1 MPLDFSCP
9 SFQGLVSLLLHLL
22 RSTVCF
28 FDGGFLFFSV
38 ICESLRKRVLGYG
51 LCADFQFSLAHQT
64 SSEEAYYPILQFLI
78 LLPSLQCGG
87 LYICLNYPHP
97 IVHEPWNP
105 FHFEAK
111 YTVMQQEIEINS
123 KSSSRK

>member
-51 LCADFQFSLAHQT
+51 LCADFQVKIKKKKKFMFSYLVFCY
-64 SSEEAYYPILQFLI
+64 AYT
-78 LLPSLQCGG
+78 
-87 LYICLNYPHP
+87 ICLTSCLYSSDVPSRLSKAFNTRR
-97 IVHEPWNP
+97 EG
-105 FHFEAK
+105 
-111 YTVMQQEIEINS
+111 QEFLKGSCFN
-123 KSSSRK
+123 

>member
-51 LCADFQFSLAHQT
+51 LCADFQY
-64 SSEEAYYPILQFLI
+64 SSDVPSRLSKAFNTRREGQEFLKG
-78 LLPSLQCGG
+78 SCF
-87 LYICLNYPHP
+87 N
-97 IVHEPWNP
+97 
-105 FHFEAK
+105 
-111 YTVMQQEIEINS
+111 
-123 KSSSRK
+123 

>member
-51 LCADFQFSLAHQT
+51 LCADFQVKIKKKKKFMFSYLVFCY
-64 SSEEAYYPILQFLI
+64 AYT
-78 LLPSLQCGG
+78 
-87 LYICLNYPHP
+87 ICLTSCL
-97 IVHEPWNP
+97 I
-105 FHFEAK
+105 
-111 YTVMQQEIEINS
+111 I
-123 KSSSRK
+123 

>member
-51 LCADFQFSLAHQT
+51 LCADFQVFCY
-64 SSEEAYYPILQFLI
+64 AYT
-78 LLPSLQCGG
+78 
-87 LYICLNYPHP
+87 ICLTSCLYSSDVPSRLSKAFNTRR
-97 IVHEPWNP
+97 EG
-105 FHFEAK
+105 
-111 YTVMQQEIEINS
+111 QEFLKGSCFN
-123 KSSSRK
+123 